1 MQPKLF
7 HFSPG
12 RILFSSFVFVITA
25 GALLLA
31 LPQSR
36 TTSIPF
42 LDLLFTS
49 ASTTC
54 ITGLTVVPISS
65 FTAQGKMIL
74 LCLIQLGGLGL
85 MTLSF
90 FFISLFLNM
99 GMATQLMAGELLEFK
114 WWSRIK
120 NFLFL
125 IIGITFV
132 TELIGAT
139 LLFLSFRQTLPID
152 KAIFHSVFY
161 SVSAFCNAGISLT
174 PTQVLNPS
182 HLAPLFLSTISFLVF
197 AGGIGFLVW
206 FELGKKIKTFFQ
218 TLRGKKTFF
227 RFSLHT
233 KIVMLTSF
241 ILIIVGALGTWLLEA
256 QNTLQEAS
264 AAKSFFVS
272 LFNSISIRNAGFQIF
287 NLEHVSL
294 ATLLLFMFLM
304 YIGAS
309 PGSTGS
315 GIKTT
320 TLALFIATM
329 VAFIRNREEV
339 ELFGRTIPQDQIYKA
354 IAIVALSAT
363 WILGLTFLLLATET
377 TFSFV
382 QILFEAISAFSCCG
396 LSIGITPY
404 LSSFAKILLIIT
416 MIVGRIGS
424 LTLILAL
431 RKKRKTHKYHYPEE
445 RVTIG

>member
-25 GALLLA
+25 GAFLLA

-36 TTSIPF
+36 TVSIPF

-54 ITGLTVVPISS
+54 ITGLSVVPISS
-65 FTAQGKMIL
+65 FTTLGKVIL

-120 NFLFL
+120 SFLFL

-132 TELIGAT
+132 TELIGAA
-139 LLFLSFRQTLPID
+139 LLYFSFRQNLPID
-152 KAIFHSVFY
+152 KAIFHAIFY
-161 SVSAFCNAGISLT
+161 SVSAFCNAGISLDTGTNILKTT
-174 PTQVLNPS
+174 PLV
-182 HLAPLFLSTISFLVF
+182 FSTLSFLIF

-206 FELGKKIKTFFQ
+206 FELGKKIKTTFQ

-233 KIVMLTSF
+233 KIVIITSF
-241 ILIIVGALGTWLLEA
+241 ILIIVGALGTWFLEA
-256 QNTLQEAS
+256 HNTLQEAS
-264 AAKSFFVS
+264 AAKGFFVS

-287 NLEHVSL
+287 NLEQVSL

-320 TLALFIATM
+320 TLALFVATM

-339 ELFGRTIPQDQIYKA
+339 ELFGRTVPQDQIYKA

-404 LSSFAKILLIIT
+404 FSSFAKILLIIT